1 MGHGTCGEGKAVS
14 QDEQTIATV
23 DEIEQRMATR
33 ILKYFL
39 ISFFTIVF
47 AAFGVG
53 SWVNGQQAQI
63 NTNTKDVAELK
74 QTVAGDAAFKSK
86 VSADIE
92 VLKEKADAQ
101 QRATDRMDNKLDRVI
116 RVYEVPK

>member
-1 MGHGTCGEGKAVS
+1 MS